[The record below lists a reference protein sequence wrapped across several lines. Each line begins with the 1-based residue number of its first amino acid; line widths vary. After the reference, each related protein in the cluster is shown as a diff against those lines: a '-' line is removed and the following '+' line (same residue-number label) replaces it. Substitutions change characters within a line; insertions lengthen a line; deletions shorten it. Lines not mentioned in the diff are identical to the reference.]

1 MRKLSA
7 LFILFCFTL
16 QVAAQ
21 QNPVKWL
28 RQSSISPDGQ
38 TIAFAWQGDIF
49 TVNINGGEAKQLT
62 SHPSHESNP
71 LWTADGKEVIF
82 SSEREGTADLW
93 AVSAEGGA
101 PRRITTYNGSEK
113 PIAVGPDGT
122 IYFTSNIQ
130 YDVNYSNFPNTP
142 QLYSVS
148 QSGGKIRQVTSLP
161 ISNLSINA
169 SGVMLYEDRKGVED
183 PLRKHHTSSV
193 TRDIWKFDPADGTYT
208 KLSSFIGENR
218 NPVFAPDGVTYYF
231 LSEQSGDFNVWKAS
245 LDGSKAEQIT
255 KFKDNPVRYLSIAG
269 DGTMVFSYNGELYT
283 LKDGSEPR
291 KIEVSIAKDSY
302 EREKIFRSSTALRSL
317 SPSPKGKEVALISRG
332 DVYVTSVEGDFTAR
346 ITDTPEQ
353 ERGVSF
359 SKDGRTIYYASE
371 RNGEWG
377 IWRSSLENKKDNYF
391 CISQKFKEE
400 RFTKEGETCFQPAV
414 SPDGKWVAFLRDR
427 TEVVIKK
434 TNGGGEKSL
443 LKGVNYSY
451 TDGDQ
456 SFEWSPDSRYLLC
469 TYMAD
474 GGWNHEDVALINIED
489 GSIINLTESGY
500 SDDNFRWAMKGK
512 AMTWQSD
519 KAGFRSHGSWGAEGD
534 IYLMFFDDKEF
545 ANFKKTEKDTDFDK
559 LIKSADKKAEKKEKK
574 DSLDKEKKSEKLELE
589 LERRDD
595 RIVRLTSHSG
605 RLGDYYL
612 TDDGEKLYY
621 TVLLEKSLDLCCL
634 DVKKKSIKVIKKGF
648 YGAFIPSLDG
658 KELYALTSLGAFK
671 VDVKGGTLKEISFK
685 GEYEYFPY
693 KEREYIFNHVW
704 KQVVEKFYDPQIHG
718 VDWAGIKENYA
729 LFLPYIN
736 NSRDFVELLSEMLG
750 ELNASHTGARY
761 YNFPL
766 GAPGVARIGVIFD
779 EEYNG
784 KGLKIKELLRG
795 GALSVSDP
803 EIKAGDLILAVNGK
817 EIEEGTEWYTALERT
832 TGKRTMLTVKKGHKT
847 EEIYLTP
854 NSSDAE
860 LLYKRWVR
868 HNEEMVAR
876 LSGGKVGY
884 VHVRGMD
891 SGSFREVYSKVL
903 GKYRSCGAVIIDT
916 RHNGGGWLHD
926 DLASLLN
933 GKAYLDFKP
942 RGQYIS
948 TEPYS
953 KWTKPSCVLIG
964 EDNYSDACGFPFV
977 YKTLGIGKLI
987 GAPVPGTMTAVW
999 WERQIDPTIVFGI
1012 PQVGAWSYKDNRYL
1026 ENLQIEP
1033 DILVYNDPASILRG
1047 EDKQIE
1053 AAVAEMLREIGE

>member
-7 LFILFCFTL
+7 LCILFCFAL
-16 QVAAQ
+16 QLTAQ
-21 QNPVKWL
+21 QKPVKWL
-28 RQSSISPDGQ
+28 RQNCISPDGQ

-49 TVNINGGEAKQLT
+49 TVSVNGGEAKQLT
-62 SHPSHESNP
+62 SHPAYESYP
-71 LWTADGKEVIF
+71 LWTADGQEVIF

-93 AVSAEGGA
+93 VVSAKGGV

-113 PIAVGPDGT
+113 PLAVGPDGT
-122 IYFTSNIQ
+122 IYFTSYIQ

-148 QSGGKIRQVTSLP
+148 KSGGKIKRVTSLP
-161 ISNLSINA
+161 ISNLSVNS

-193 TRDIWKFDPADGTYT
+193 TRDIWKFDPSNDSYT
-208 KLSSFIGENR
+208 KLSTFIGENR
-218 NPVFAPDGVTYYF
+218 NPVFAPDGMKYYF
-231 LSEQSGDFNVWKAS
+231 LSEQSGCFNVWKSS
-245 LDGSKAEQIT
+245 LDGEKAEQIT
-255 KFKDNPVRYLSIAG
+255 KFEDNPVRYLSIAG
-269 DGTMVFSYNGELYT
+269 NGTMIFSQNGELYT

-302 EREKIFRSSTALRSL
+302 EREKILRSAIGLRSL
-317 SPSPKGKEVALISRG
+317 SPSPKGKEVAIISRG
-332 DVYVTSVEGDFTAR
+332 DVYVTSVDGEFTAR

-359 SKDGRTIYYASE
+359 SKDGRTVYYASE

-391 CISQKFKEE
+391 CISNKFKEE

-434 TNGGGEKSL
+434 TCGGSEKSL

-451 TDGDQ
+451 VDGDQ
-456 SFEWSPDSRYLLC
+456 NFEWSPDSRYLLC
-469 TYMAD
+469 TYMAN

-489 GSIINLTESGY
+489 GSIVNLTESGY
-500 SDDNFRWAMKGK
+500 SDDNFRWALKGK

-534 IYLMFFDDKEF
+534 IYLMFFNDKEF
-545 ANFKKTEKDTDFDK
+545 ADFKKTEKDEEFDK

-589 LERRDD
+589 LERRED

-621 TVLLEKSLDLCCL
+621 TVLLEKSRDLCCL
-634 DVKKKSIKVIKKGF
+634 EVKKKSIKVIKKGF
-648 YGAFIPSLDG
+648 SGAFIPSADG
-658 KELYALTSLGAFK
+658 KDLYVLTALGASK
-671 VDVKGGTLKEISFK
+671 MDVKSGTLKTISFK
-685 GEYEYFPY
+685 GEYEYYPY
-693 KEREYIFNHVW
+693 KEREYVFNHVW
-704 KQVVEKFYDPQIHG
+704 KQVSEKFYDPQIHG
-718 VDWAGIKENYA
+718 IDWAGIRENYA
-729 LFLPYIN
+729 QFLPYIN
-736 NSRDFVELLSEMLG
+736 NSRDLVELLSEMLG

-761 YNFPL
+761 FNLSL
-766 GAPGVARIGVIFD
+766 GAPSVGCIGVIFD
-779 EEYNG
+779 EEYKG

-803 EIKAGDLILAVNGK
+803 EIKEGDLILAVNGK
-817 EIEEGTEWYTALERT
+817 EIGEGTEWYNALERT
-832 TGKRTMLTVKKGHKT
+832 TGKRTQLTVKKGHKT
-847 EEIYLTP
+847 EDIYLTP
-854 NSSDAE
+854 TASDYE
-860 LLYKRWVR
+860 LLYKRWVKR
-868 HNEEMVAR
+868 NEEMVAR

-884 VHVRGMD
+884 VHVRGMN
-891 SGSFREVYSKVL
+891 SESFREVYSKVL
-903 GKYRSCGAVIIDT
+903 GKYRACGAVIIDT

-926 DLASLLN
+926 DLATLLS

-999 WERQIDPTIVFGI
+999 WEHQIDPSIIFGI

-1026 ENLQIEP
+1026 ENFQIEP

-1053 AAVAEMLREIGE
+1053 TAVAEMLREIGE